1 MLLTLYHRVL
11 HLSSGAPVSD
21 QAMLGPST
29 VVVRRRTYILH
40 SRSNLRQART
50 TRLFVA
56 ITPSHWSQDAAS
68 VLVVRPL
75 YIQRLDDAAFV
86 LLASMQFSRQQL
98 WLCPQ
103 ARPKLW
109 QAVYSSVC
117 NKQSKAQPITGNLC
131 HESLLDQRSSN
142 VALCQSLRQRSL
154 HSTGRHARPVGVRRI
169 VARAANAP
177 DFVSGENGLWQ
188 WRKAQLCKIA
198 MFTGPALSIPL
209 ADPIM
214 SLVDTVCIGQV
225 LKGVT

>member
-1 MLLTLYHRVL
+1 
-11 HLSSGAPVSD
+11 
-21 QAMLGPST
+21 MLGIDCGGKKKSLL
-29 VVVRRRTYILH
+29 RH
-40 SRSNLRQART
+40 SRSNLCQARI
-50 TRLFVA
+50 TRLLLA
-56 ITPSHWSQDAAS
+56 IIPSHWSQDAAF

-86 LLASMQFSRQQL
+86 LLPFMQFSRQQL

-109 QAVYSSVC
+109 QAGYPSVC
-117 NKQSKAQPITGNLC
+117 NKRSKAQPIIGNMC
-131 HESLLDQRSSN
+131 HAMLLDQQSSN
-142 VALCQSLRQRSL
+142 VAGCQSLRQHSL
-154 HSTGRHARPVGVRRI
+154 HSTDRHARPVGVRRI

-188 WRKAQLCKIA
+188 WRKAQLYKIA

-225 LKGVT
+225 PKRNG